1 MHPPPRPDGKIES
14 VVTSLEMLAKPSA
27 AELAPPRAGLTVV
40 RAVRPTVSFYRY
52 LYDTVGEPW
61 LWSDRRKL
69 SDEALRAIIEHAE
82 VAVHVLYANG
92 VPAGYVELDARDRP
106 STEIAYFGLMPEFIG
121 QKLGPYL
128 LDWGIRKA
136 WSGGISRLWVH
147 TCTLDHPS
155 ALGLYQRAGFR
166 PFKRD
171 VELADDPRAMPLAPS
186 RVPASP

>member
-27 AELAPPRAGLTVV
+27 DEIAPPRAGLTIM
-40 RAVRPTVSFYRY
+40 RAVRPTISFYRY

-69 SDEALRAIIEHAE
+69 SDEALGAIIEHAD
-82 VAVHVLYANG
+82 VAVHVLYADG
-92 VPAGYVELDARDRP
+92 VPAGYVELDARDRDA
-106 STEIAYFGLMPEFIG
+106 TEIAYLGMMPEFIG

-136 WSGGISRLWVH
+136 WSGGTSRLWVH

-166 PFKRD
+166 PFKRE
-171 VELADDPRAMPLAPS
+171 VELADDPRVMRLAPS
-186 RVPASP
+186 RIPTSP